1 MTSYNLSGTPKP
13 DSEIVHLKN
22 GKTRVTKPKTARPK
36 IPELIKSKDESEL
49 KGTKFQWKI
58 KKLQS
63 MKNKLNKIKSPLDI
77 INSNKKGRYAYRM
90 IVRESGYYE
99 DIRGADGLIVE
110 EYGAEVVTNA
120 WLKFWEILH
129 VYFRDYLDDKD
140 KHHPEFNTFHVAEA
154 PGNFILC
161 LNHFISKN
169 NLAWTWLAES
179 YVPDSSKGTLGDDYK
194 LIQKNPKKWLLGI
207 ENNGDICSSANIR
220 SFMHSIPKHINTVD
234 MYTADG
240 KIETHD
246 HSEEEKVNLRIL
258 YGQVFGC
265 LATLSTGGHAV
276 IKAFTT
282 FEAPTISLLYLMRLV
297 FWELHLFKP
306 KTSRG
311 ANSEIYIV
319 AKDYRGINQNTLKKL
334 LIWYDDISENV
345 ITEYALFKQ
354 EDIDTEFL
362 EKIVSYSEKRTNL
375 QKKYLERN
383 FQIYQEYAVGNKLNK
398 LIPDMTPMRKKCA
411 KKWLKKYD
419 ICELDIGDAMLAD
432 Y

>member
-169 NLAWTWLAES
+169 NLDAVVCIAAALRRGILNQDEASRYEKPGHNLAEGYDLS
-179 YVPDSSKGTLGDDYK
+179 GLGQ
-194 LIQKNPKKWLLGI
+194 LI
-207 ENNGDICSSANIR
+207 
-220 SFMHSIPKHINTVD
+220 
-234 MYTADG
+234 
-240 KIETHD
+240 
-246 HSEEEKVNLRIL
+246 
-258 YGQVFGC
+258 
-265 LATLSTGGHAV
+265 
-276 IKAFTT
+276 
-282 FEAPTISLLYLMRLV
+282 EAASVSDR
-297 FWELHLFKP
+297 
-306 KTSRG
+306 
-311 ANSEIYIV
+311 
-319 AKDYRGINQNTLKKL
+319 
-334 LIWYDDISENV
+334 
-345 ITEYALFKQ
+345 
-354 EDIDTEFL
+354 
-362 EKIVSYSEKRTNL
+362 IVSFGE
-375 QKKYLERN
+375 
-383 FQIYQEYAVGNKLNK
+383 
-398 LIPDMTPMRKKCA
+398 
-411 KKWLKKYD
+411 
-419 ICELDIGDAMLAD
+419 
-432 Y
+432 